1 MKEYIE
7 DRVAPFKLE
16 VSKIFT
22 NINNAFGEENS
33 MTQTLVSKSIRNLQT
48 IHESIVKK
56 YAQLK
61 VVNNK
66 NEAKIESQTNLTK
79 HLDNISLALRD
90 KDEIS
95 INLKTQIK
103 VMESKLETLQ
113 GKLKSTT
120 KDESLIEQEWR
131 ELSVRIKDNE
141 KLLDVHINNN
151 KELEFNNKS
160 LNERINDLEKEMFEY
175 KFDTQK
181 LMGEKNS
188 ELIELRSRLGIIDQ
202 EYTDKINLLL
212 MEKNKLQGI
221 IDIEAS
227 EAELLTM
234 KLSVLSN
241 KVKTVIEQKGFLL
254 ENVES
259 CVDNLKQEWDKLKDN

>member
-1 MKEYIE
+1 MKEYVE
-7 DRVAPFKLE
+7 DRVSPFKQE
-16 VSKIFT
+16 ISKIFSSFSKL
-22 NINNAFGEENS
+22 FGEENS

-48 IHESIVKK
+48 MHESIVKK

-66 NEAKIESQTNLTK
+66 NDSKIESQSYLTK
-79 HLDNISLALRD
+79 HLENISLALKD
-90 KDEIS
+90 KDEVN

-103 VMESKLETLQ
+103 IMESKLEILQ
-113 GKLKSTT
+113 AKLKSST
-120 KDESLIEQEWR
+120 KDESLIDQECR
-131 ELSVRIKDNE
+131 ELRERIKDNE

-151 KELEFNNKS
+151 RELESSNKS
-160 LNERINDLEKEMFEY
+160 LNERINDLEKEIFEY

-181 LMGEKNS
+181 LINGKNS
-188 ELIELRSRLGIIDQ
+188 ELIDLRSRLGVIDQ
-202 EYTDKINLLL
+202 EYNDKINLLM
-212 MEKNKLQGI
+212 MERNKLEGV
-221 IDIEAS
+221 IDIETS

-241 KVKTVIEQKGFLL
+241 KIKTVIEQKEFLL

-259 CVDNLKQEWDKLKDN
+259 